1 MIFLSLEKK
10 INIELNNYQ
19 LKFACLV
26 YKNLKNNTYNKKNNL
41 RSLKVLKLINKI
53 SKNEI

>member
-19 LKFACLV
+19 LNLLSLV